1 LFAFGRCRGDGTLD
15 VNGIALRLLEECL
28 SGLMDE
34 QASELCA
41 ERGTSR
47 NGYRERELA
56 TCLGTLTLRIPKLHK
71 GSYFP
76 GDIVRRWPTS
86 PSTRE
91 HRVRVRTNNVCER
104 ANAEFKRRA
113 RVVQVLP
120 SNESLMSL
128 VGAVCCE
135 QNDAWLEA
143 KFIDVR
149 SMRDLAPAA
158 RDGEADEAELL
169 RVVSAV
175 EREFER
181 KLRTA

>member
-1 LFAFGRCRGDGTLD
+1 
-15 VNGIALRLLEECL
+15 
-28 SGLMDE
+28 M
-34 QASELCA
+34 
-41 ERGTSR
+41 
-47 NGYRERELA
+47 
-56 TCLGTLTLRIPKLHK
+56 
-71 GSYFP
+71 
-76 GDIVRRWPTS
+76 
-86 PSTRE
+86 
-91 HRVRVRTNNVCER
+91 RVRTNNVCER

-113 RVVQVLP
+113 RIVQVLP

-135 QNDAWLEA
+135 QNDACLEA
-143 KFIDVR
+143 KFIDAR

-181 KLRTA
+181 RLRTA